1 MRGQARGRVEGF
13 AARHRDL
20 VALCGPILMRFACSL
35 PALVLTLFG
44 SLGCGH
50 KAPLATPA
58 APLTPPTRLCGADE
72 SGPACRSAIEVER
85 LLEQSEIVGMA
96 DTPSGMQ
103 GAKLL
108 TLESDTKGPDVVL
121 RAKWRPQSSSDL
133 INEPR
138 KELAAY
144 AVQKLFLK
152 DGELVAP
159 PTVARCFP
167 LEEYR
172 KFDPK
177 AQATYPEVEC
187 VMGFLSY
194 WLEGVKTVGS
204 ARKDG
209 LLGEGSGIWDAK
221 LFAKDP
227 AYRSSVANGNLLTYL
242 INHGDAHEE
251 QFVLE
256 QAPRGLR
263 AFVVDNSIAF
273 RSIKNPMLLLR
284 QDWSAIQVPHLDKN
298 AVERL
303 RSLTDADYAHL
314 STVSVLEKRDDDELL
329 QLRTWKDEAG
339 DGSALS
345 WNGRQLRIGLTPGEI
360 SLVRGR
366 AQDLLRRADLDKL
379 LAD

>member
-1 MRGQARGRVEGF
+1 M
-13 AARHRDL
+13 HL
-20 VALCGPILMRFACSL
+20 ACSL
-35 PALVLTLFG
+35 RLMFLAVLG
-44 SLGCGH
+44 SVGCAH
-50 KAPLATPA
+50 KTPLASPA
-58 APLTPPTRLCGADE
+58 APLTPPTRLCGVGEAR
-72 SGPACRSAIEVER
+72 PTCRTVTEVER
-85 LLEQSEIVGMA
+85 LLGNAEIVGMA
-96 DTPSGMQ
+96 NTPSGMQ
-103 GAKLL
+103 GAKIL
-108 TLESDTKGPDVVL
+108 TLESDTKGPNVVL
-121 RAKWRPQSSSDL
+121 RGKWRPQSSSDL

-152 DGELVAP
+152 DEDLVAP

-172 KFDPK
+172 KFVPD
-177 AQATYPEVEC
+177 AQPTYPEVEC

-209 LLGEGSGIWDAK
+209 MLGEGSGIWDAK
-221 LFAKDP
+221 LFERDAE
-227 AYRSSVANGNLLTYL
+227 YRRSVSNGNLLTYV

-256 QAPRGLR
+256 SAPRGLR

-284 QDWSAIQVPHLDKN
+284 QDWSAIQVPRLDKD

-303 RSLTDADYAHL
+303 RALTDADYARL
-314 STVSVLEKRDDDELL
+314 ATVSVLEKRDDDELL
-329 QLRTWKDEAG
+329 QLRTWKEEAG
-339 DGSALS
+339 NDSALS
-345 WNGRQLRIGLTPGEI
+345 WNGKQLRIGLTPGEI
-360 SLVRGR
+360 ALVRGR
-366 AQDLLRRADLDKL
+366 IGDLLRRSDLAKL
-379 LAD
+379 LGD

>member
-1 MRGQARGRVEGF
+1 
-13 AARHRDL
+13 
-20 VALCGPILMRFACSL
+20 
-35 PALVLTLFG
+35 
-44 SLGCGH
+44 
-50 KAPLATPA
+50 
-58 APLTPPTRLCGADE
+58 
-72 SGPACRSAIEVER
+72 
-85 LLEQSEIVGMA
+85 MA

-103 GAKLL
+103 GAKVL
-108 TLESDTKGPDVVL
+108 TLESDTKGRDVVF

-152 DGELVAP
+152 DDELVAP

-167 LEEYR
+167 LDEYR
-172 KFDPK
+172 KFVPDAPPSF
-177 AQATYPEVEC
+177 PEVEC
-187 VMGFLSY
+187 VFGFLSY
-194 WLEGVKTVGS
+194 WLEDVKTVGS

-209 LLGEGSGIWDAK
+209 LLGDGTGIWDAK
-221 LFAKDP
+221 LFESDP
-227 AYRSSVANGNLLTYL
+227 AYRSSVENANLLTYL

-256 QAPRGLR
+256 RAPRGLR

-284 QDWSAIQVPHLDKN
+284 QDWSAIQVPKLDKN

-303 RSLTDADYAHL
+303 RALTDADYAHL
-314 STVSVLEKRDDDELL
+314 RTVSVLEKRDDDELL

-339 DGSALS
+339 EGAAQS
-345 WNGRQLRIGLTPGEI
+345 WNGSRLRLGLTPGEI
-360 SLVRGR
+360 ALVRGR
-366 AQDLLRRADLDKL
+366 VGDLLRRSDLANL